1 MPNWSLT
8 CFLPRSAKVSMELIG
23 FRELMNKSETWSAI
37 VFRNSRCSFFT
48 WARHLVSI
56 SEEIFGSFQRKKW
69 QCFQSSPSLTA
80 PSLSSSTHLYPS
92 PYWQASLQLGFAGRR
107 RQRGSSPSW
116 RPASSAARHI
126 LGPWTKSFIN
136 FNKNISSN
144 NCQCYPLTTISA
156 TFDTICNTLVSISL
170 RLPSSFRQSGVS

>member
-8 CFLPRSAKVSMELIG
+8 CFLPRSAKASMELIG

-69 QCFQSSPSLTA
+69 QCFQSAPSLTA
-80 PSLSSSTHLYPS
+80 PSQSSSIHLYPS
-92 PYWQASLQLGFAGRR
+92 PYWQASPQLGFAGRR
-107 RQRGSSPSW
+107 RQKGSSPSW
-116 RPASSAARHI
+116 RPSSSAGQHTPAPSI
-126 LGPWTKSFIN
+126 KSPRIYFEN
-136 FNKNISSN
+136 A
-144 NCQCYPLTTISA
+144 T
-156 TFDTICNTLVSISL
+156 TFDTISSTFASIVL
-170 RLPSSFRQSGVS
+170 RLISSFRQSGVS